1 MEVDFM
7 DDYPL
12 REAGF
17 VGADDSYALT
27 ASGVAR
33 RYGRF
38 WALCNCTFAL
48 AEGRVAALVGP
59 NGAGKTTLLTL
70 IAGLAEPNEGRIEVF
85 GRRMSGREP
94 AALADVGFVAQEHP
108 LYRGF
113 TVSELL
119 RMGRSLNRRWDQRLA
134 LDRLERLEI
143 PLNRRAG
150 SLSGGQQAQVSLAL
164 ALAKQP
170 RLLVLD
176 EPLASLDPLARREFL
191 DRVSETSRVDGLTV
205 VFSSHVVT
213 ELQQVCDYLLVLA
226 GGRLRVAGPVTGLLA
241 AAPPG
246 SSVEELVLSH
256 LRGRKEEVA

>member
-1 MEVDFM
+1 MN
-7 DDYPL
+7 DY
-12 REAGF
+12 
-17 VGADDSYALT
+17 DSYALSAT
-27 ASGVAR
+27 DVGR

-38 WALCNCTFAL
+38 WALRDCTFAL
-48 AEGRVAALVGP
+48 VEGRVAALVGP

-70 IAGLAEPNEGRIEVF
+70 IAGLAEPNQGRIQVF
-85 GRRMSGREP
+85 GRRMSGRDP

-113 TVSELL
+113 TVGELL
-119 RMGRSLNRRWDQRLA
+119 KMGRALNRRWDQRLA

-143 PLNRRAG
+143 PLNRKAG
-150 SLSGGQQAQVSLAL
+150 SLSGGHQAQVSLAL

-191 DRVSETSRVDGLTV
+191 DRVSETSRVGGLTV
-205 VFSSHVVT
+205 VFSSHVVA

-226 GGRLRVAGPVTGLLA
+226 GGQLRAAGPVADLLA
-241 AAPPG
+241 EGPSNWG
-246 SSVEELVLSH
+246 VEELVLSH
-256 LRGRKEEVA
+256 LRGRKEDVA

>member
-1 MEVDFM
+1 MNDH
-7 DDYPL
+7 
-12 REAGF
+12 
-17 VGADDSYALT
+17 DSYALCT
-27 ASGVAR
+27 TGAGR

-38 WALCNCTFAL
+38 WALRACSL
-48 AEGRVAALVGP
+48 RLVEGRIAALVGP

-70 IAGLAEPNEGRIEVF
+70 IAGLAEPNEGQIDVF
-85 GRRMSGREP
+85 GRRMSSRDP

-113 TVSELL
+113 KVGELL
-119 RMGRSLNRRWDQRLA
+119 RMGRALNRRWDQRMA

-143 PLNRRAG
+143 PLHRRAG

-191 DRVSETSRVDGLTV
+191 DRVAETSRVDGLTV

-226 GGRLRVAGPVTGLLA
+226 GGRLRLAGPVAGLLA
-241 AAPPG
+241 DMPSG
-246 SSVEELVLSH
+246 SGVEELVLSH
-256 LRGRKEEVA
+256 LRGPQEEVA